1 MGLFSIFSS
10 RKNADGERSRGRTPN
25 TSGSAADVARDAV
38 HESRTSSRASSN
50 SRSRAS
56 RRMDDDDDGLDPE
69 LPQKQRARRR
79 LIGAVVLV
87 GAAVV
92 VLPLVFDAKP
102 RPVTDAVAVQI
113 QDQPIDRGAKASA
126 DEPKVASRRSAPHA
140 PGASADQ
147 PQALDQGEE
156 VVASADTPSTNTPA
170 PATAQNTPAAKPTP
184 PKTVASVTPPADS
197 KPAAKP
203 AQPAQQAA
211 APTADASGNK
221 FVLLIGA
228 FASEDRARNW
238 LGKLKA
244 EKIPGYIEHKKV
256 PEKGDLALL
265 RAGPFSDRA
274 AAEAAQKRAEQIG
287 LTPKLV
293 QQ

>member
-10 RKNADGERSRGRTPN
+10 RKPAADSARGPA
-25 TSGSAADVARDAV
+25 GSAADVARDAV
-38 HESRTSSRASSN
+38 RESRSA
-50 SRSRAS
+50 SRSRAA
-56 RRMDDDDDGLDPE
+56 RRDDDVDDGLDPE

-92 VLPLVFDAKP
+92 ILPLVFDAKP
-102 RPVTDAVAVQI
+102 RPATDNVAVQI
-113 QDQPIDRGAKASA
+113 QDQPVDRGARVSA
-126 DEPKVASRRSAPHA
+126 DGPKVASRRSAPHA
-140 PGASADQ
+140 DGSTQQQA
-147 PQALDQGEE
+147 QALDQGEE
-156 VVASADTPSTNTPA
+156 VVASAAGTSPASA
-170 PATAQNTPAAKPTP
+170 PAASTPAAAKPVP
-184 PKTVASVTPPADS
+184 PKAAAGVTATDTRPQP
-197 KPAAKP
+197 KPATSV
-203 AQPAQQAA
+203 QAA
-211 APTADASGNK
+211 TPAAEARDGK
-221 FVLLIGA
+221 FLLLIGA

-238 LGKLKA
+238 LGKLKG

-265 RAGPFSDRA
+265 RAGPFNDRA
-274 AAEAAQKRAEQIG
+274 SAEAAQKRAEQLG

>member
-1 MGLFSIFSS
+1 M
-10 RKNADGERSRGRTPN
+10 
-25 TSGSAADVARDAV
+25 
-38 HESRTSSRASSN
+38 AS
-50 SRSRAS
+50 
-56 RRMDDDDDGLDPE
+56 L
-69 LPQKQRARRR
+69 
-79 LIGAVVLV
+79 
-87 GAAVV
+87 
-92 VLPLVFDAKP
+92 
-102 RPVTDAVAVQI
+102 
-113 QDQPIDRGAKASA
+113 
-126 DEPKVASRRSAPHA
+126 
-140 PGASADQ
+140 
-147 PQALDQGEE
+147 
-156 VVASADTPSTNTPA
+156 
-170 PATAQNTPAAKPTP
+170 
-184 PKTVASVTPPADS
+184 TPPADA

-203 AQPAQQAA
+203 AQPAPQAA
-211 APTADASGNK
+211 TPSADASGNK

-265 RAGPFSDRA
+265 RAGPFNDRA

>member
-10 RKNADGERSRGRTPN
+10 RKNAEGERSRGTTAN
-25 TSGSAADVARDAV
+25 SSSSAADVAREAV
-38 HESRTSSRASSN
+38 RESRTSSN
-50 SRSRAS
+50 TRSRVS
-56 RRMDDDDDGLDPE
+56 RRTDDDDDGLDPE

-87 GAAVV
+87 GAAVI
-92 VLPLVFDAKP
+92 VLPVVFDAKP

-113 QDQPIDRGAKASA
+113 QDQPIDRGAKVST
-126 DEPKVASRRSAPHA
+126 DEPKVASRRSASRGT
-140 PGASADQ
+140 GASADQ
-147 PQALDQGEE
+147 AQALDQGEE
-156 VVASADTPSTNTPA
+156 LVTGNNA
-170 PATAQNTPAAKPTP
+170 PTAAPNTPAARPATP
-184 PKTVASVTPPADS
+184 PKAVASQMPPAES
-197 KPAAKP
+197 KPVARP
-203 AQPAQQAA
+203 AQPAAQPTQQAA
-211 APTADASGNK
+211 APSTDANGGK

-238 LGKLKA
+238 LGKLKG

-265 RAGPFSDRA
+265 RAGPFNDRA
-274 AAEAAQKRAEQIG
+274 SAEAAQKRAEQIG

>member
-10 RKNADGERSRGRTPN
+10 RKNAEGERARSAA
-25 TSGSAADVARDAV
+25 GSAADVARDAV
-38 HESRTSSRASSN
+38 RGSRAASN
-50 SRSRAS
+50 ARSRAS
-56 RRMDDDDDGLDPE
+56 RRDDDDDDGLDPQ

-113 QDQPIDRGAKASA
+113 QDQPVDRGAKVSG
-126 DEPKVASRRSAPHA
+126 DEPKVASRRSAPRA
-140 PGASADQ
+140 AGASAEQ
-147 PQALDQGEE
+147 AQALDQGEE
-156 VVASADTPSTNTPA
+156 VVATNDA
-170 PATAQNTPAAKPTP
+170 PAAAKPAQAPSQPTQTTQAAKPTP
-184 PKTVASVTPPADS
+184 PKTVASLTPPAEP

-203 AQPAQQAA
+203 AQPAQQAT
-211 APTADASGNK
+211 APSTDAKDGK
-221 FVLLIGA
+221 FILLIGA

-238 LGKLKA
+238 LSKLKA
-244 EKIPGYIEHKKV
+244 DKIPGYIEHKKV
-256 PEKGDLALL
+256 PEKGELALL
-265 RAGPFSDRA
+265 RAGPFNDRA
-274 AAEAAQKRAEQIG
+274 SAEAAQKRAEQIG

>member
-10 RKNADGERSRGRTPN
+10 RKNAEGERTRGAAA
-25 TSGSAADVARDAV
+25 GSAADVARDAV
-38 HESRTSSRASSN
+38 RGSRASSN
-50 SRSRAS
+50 ARSRAS
-56 RRMDDDDDGLDPE
+56 RRTDDDDDGLDPE

-87 GAAVV
+87 GAAVI

-102 RPVTDAVAVQI
+102 RPVTDPVAVQI
-113 QDQPIDRGAKASA
+113 QDQPVDRGAKVST
-126 DEPKVASRRSAPHA
+126 DEPKVASRRSASRPA
-140 PGASADQ
+140 ASSTDQ
-147 PQALDQGEE
+147 AQALDQGEE
-156 VVASADTPSTNTPA
+156 VVASTDA
-170 PATAQNTPAAKPTP
+170 PAAQDTPAAAKPATP
-184 PKTVASVTPPADS
+184 PKTVASVTPLAES
-197 KPAAKP
+197 KSATKPAQSAAQP
-203 AQPAQQAA
+203 AQPAHQAA
-211 APTADASGNK
+211 APSTDANGGK
-221 FVLLIGA
+221 FILLIGA

-238 LGKLKA
+238 LGKLKG

-265 RAGPFSDRA
+265 RAGPFNDRA
-274 AAEAAQKRAEQIG
+274 SAEAAQKRAEQIG

>member
-10 RKNADGERSRGRTPN
+10 RKNAEGERSRGVTAN

-38 HESRTSSRASSN
+38 RGSRASSN
-50 SRSRAS
+50 ARSRAS
-56 RRMDDDDDGLDPE
+56 RRTDDDDDGLDPE

-79 LIGAVVLV
+79 LIGALVLV
-87 GAAVV
+87 GAAVI

-113 QDQPIDRGAKASA
+113 QDQPVDRGAKAA
-126 DEPKVASRRSAPHA
+126 GNEPKVASRRATSRAA
-140 PGASADQ
+140 GASGDPA
-147 PQALDQGEE
+147 QALDQGEE
-156 VVASADTPSTNTPA
+156 IVAANDAPA
-170 PATAQNTPAAKPTP
+170 PNAAAPASSTPAAKPTP
-184 PKTVASVTPPADS
+184 PAET
-197 KPAAKP
+197 KPAAK
-203 AQPAQQAA
+203 AAQQTQQATT
-211 APTADASGNK
+211 PSTDAKDGK

-228 FASEDRARNW
+228 FADEKRASNW
-238 LGKLKA
+238 LAKLKA
-244 EKIPGYIEHKKV
+244 DKIPGYIEHKKV

-265 RAGPFSDRA
+265 RAGPFNDRA
-274 AAEAAQKRAEQIG
+274 SAEAAQKRAEQIG

>member
-10 RKNADGERSRGRTPN
+10 RKNAEGERSRGAA
-25 TSGSAADVARDAV
+25 GSAADVARDAV

-56 RRMDDDDDGLDPE
+56 RRVDDDDDGLDPE

-113 QDQPIDRGAKASA
+113 QDQPIDRGAKAST
-126 DEPKVASRRSAPHA
+126 DEPKVASRRSAPRA
-140 PGASADQ
+140 PGSSADQ

-156 VVASADTPSTNTPA
+156 VVASADTPSPISPA
-170 PATAQNTPAAKPTP
+170 PAQNTPSAQPTP
-184 PKTVASVTPPADS
+184 PKMVASLTPPADA

-203 AQPAQQAA
+203 AQPAPQAA
-211 APTADASGNK
+211 APSADASGNK

-238 LGKLKA
+238 LSKLKA

>member
-10 RKNADGERSRGRTPN
+10 RKPAESARGAA
-25 TSGSAADVARDAV
+25 GSAADVARDAV
-38 HESRTSSRASSN
+38 RESRAASA
-50 SRSRAS
+50 SRSRAA
-56 RRMDDDDDGLDPE
+56 RRDDDVDDGLDPE

-102 RPVTDAVAVQI
+102 RPVTDGVAVQI
-113 QDQPIDRGAKASA
+113 QDQPVDRGAKASA
-126 DEPKVASRRSAPHA
+126 DEPKVASRRSAPRADGAA
-140 PGASADQ
+140 PQQA
-147 PQALDQGEE
+147 QALDQGEE
-156 VVASADTPSTNTPA
+156 VVSSAGGSSTAS
-170 PATAQNTPAAKPTP
+170 TPAAGKPS
-184 PKTVASVTPPADS
+184 PKAVASATATDIKPQA
-197 KPAAKP
+197 KPAASV
-203 AQPAQQAA
+203 QAA
-211 APTADASGNK
+211 PAAEAKDGK
-221 FVLLIGA
+221 FLLLIGA

-238 LGKLKA
+238 LSKLKG

-265 RAGPFSDRA
+265 RAGPFNDRA
-274 AAEAAQKRAEQIG
+274 SAEAAQKRAEQLG

>member
-10 RKNADGERSRGRTPN
+10 RKNAEGERSRGAA
-25 TSGSAADVARDAV
+25 GSAADVARDAV

-56 RRMDDDDDGLDPE
+56 RRVDDDDDGLDPE

-113 QDQPIDRGAKASA
+113 QDQPIDRGAKAST
-126 DEPKVASRRSAPHA
+126 DEPKVASRRSAPRA
-140 PGASADQ
+140 PGSSADQ

-156 VVASADTPSTNTPA
+156 VVAYL
-170 PATAQNTPAAKPTP
+170 
-184 PKTVASVTPPADS
+184 
-197 KPAAKP
+197 
-203 AQPAQQAA
+203 QQ
-211 APTADASGNK
+211 
-221 FVLLIGA
+221 L
-228 FASEDRARNW
+228 
-238 LGKLKA
+238 
-244 EKIPGYIEHKKV
+244 H
-256 PEKGDLALL
+256 LALTRLSSL
-265 RAGPFSDRA
+265 RQTEIR
-274 AAEAAQKRAEQIG
+274 RQITTNLRRILG
-287 LTPKLV
+287 ILHTHCR
-293 QQ
+293 

>member
-10 RKNADGERSRGRTPN
+10 RKNAEGERTRGAAA
-25 TSGSAADVARDAV
+25 GSAADVARDAV
-38 HESRTSSRASSN
+38 RGSRASSTA
-50 SRSRAS
+50 RSRAA
-56 RRMDDDDDGLDPE
+56 RRTDDDDDGLDPE

-79 LIGAVVLV
+79 LIGALVLV
-87 GAAVV
+87 GAAVI

-113 QDQPIDRGAKASA
+113 QDLPVDRGAKAST
-126 DEPKVASRRSAPHA
+126 DEPKVASRRSASRPA
-140 PGASADQ
+140 ASSTDQ
-147 PQALDQGEE
+147 AQALDQGEE
-156 VVASADTPSTNTPA
+156 VVASNDAPSE
-170 PATAQNTPAAKPTP
+170 AQNPPAATKPATP
-184 PKTVASVTPPADS
+184 PKPVASLTPPAES
-197 KPAAKP
+197 KPATKP
-203 AQPAQQAA
+203 AQPAAQPTQQTAA
-211 APTADASGNK
+211 ASTDANGGK
-221 FVLLIGA
+221 FILLIGA

-238 LGKLKA
+238 LGKLKG

-265 RAGPFSDRA
+265 RAGPFNDRA
-274 AAEAAQKRAEQIG
+274 SAEAAQKRAEQIG

>member
-1 MGLFSIFSS
+1 L
-10 RKNADGERSRGRTPN
+10 TP
-25 TSGSAADVARDAV
+25 
-38 HESRTSSRASSN
+38 
-50 SRSRAS
+50 
-56 RRMDDDDDGLDPE
+56 
-69 LPQKQRARRR
+69 
-79 LIGAVVLV
+79 
-87 GAAVV
+87 
-92 VLPLVFDAKP
+92 
-102 RPVTDAVAVQI
+102 
-113 QDQPIDRGAKASA
+113 SA
-126 DEPKVASRRSAPHA
+126 DA
-140 PGASADQ
+140 
-147 PQALDQGEE
+147 
-156 VVASADTPSTNTPA
+156 
-170 PATAQNTPAAKPTP
+170 
-184 PKTVASVTPPADS
+184 

-203 AQPAQQAA
+203 AQPAPQAA
-211 APTADASGNK
+211 APSADASGNK

-238 LGKLKA
+238 LSKLKA

>member
-10 RKNADGERSRGRTPN
+10 RKPAAESARGPA
-25 TSGSAADVARDAV
+25 GSAADVARDAV
-38 HESRTSSRASSN
+38 RESRSA
-50 SRSRAS
+50 SRSRAA
-56 RRMDDDDDGLDPE
+56 RRDDDVDDGLDPE

-102 RPVTDAVAVQI
+102 RPATDNVAVQI
-113 QDQPIDRGAKASA
+113 QDQPVDRGARLSA
-126 DEPKVASRRSAPHA
+126 DEPKVASRRSAPHGDGSTQQQA
-140 PGASADQ
+140 
-147 PQALDQGEE
+147 QALDQGEE
-156 VVASADTPSTNTPA
+156 VVASAAGTSPASTPTASTPA
-170 PATAQNTPAAKPTP
+170 VAKPVP
-184 PKTVASVTPPADS
+184 PKAVASVTATDTRPQP
-197 KPAAKP
+197 KPATSVQAVTP
-203 AQPAQQAA
+203 ATEAR
-211 APTADASGNK
+211 DGK
-221 FVLLIGA
+221 FLLLIGA

-238 LGKLKA
+238 LGKLKD

-265 RAGPFSDRA
+265 RAGPFNDRA
-274 AAEAAQKRAEQIG
+274 SAEAAQKRAEQLG

>member
-1 MGLFSIFSS
+1 MGLFSILSS
-10 RKNADGERSRGRTPN
+10 RKNAEGERSRGGAA
-25 TSGSAADVARDAV
+25 GSAADVARDAV
-38 HESRTSSRASSN
+38 RGSRASSN
-50 SRSRAS
+50 TRSRAS
-56 RRMDDDDDGLDPE
+56 RRTDDDDDGLDPE

-102 RPVTDAVAVQI
+102 RPLTDAVAVQI
-113 QDQPIDRGAKASA
+113 QDQPVDRGAKAST
-126 DEPKVASRRSAPHA
+126 DEPKVASRRSASRGTNA
-140 PGASADQ
+140 TADQ
-147 PQALDQGEE
+147 AQALDQGEE
-156 VVASADTPSTNTPA
+156 VVSGDEA
-170 PATAQNTPAAKPTP
+170 PAAGAKAPVPAAAQNTPPAKPTA
-184 PKTVASVTPPADS
+184 PKTVASLTPPAEP
-197 KPAAKP
+197 KPAPKP
-203 AQPAQQAA
+203 IQPAPQPAQQAA
-211 APTADASGNK
+211 ASNTDANGGK
-221 FVLLIGA
+221 FILLIGA

-238 LGKLKA
+238 LGKLKG

-265 RAGPFSDRA
+265 RAGPFNDRA
-274 AAEAAQKRAEQIG
+274 AAEVAQKRAEQIG

>member
-10 RKNADGERSRGRTPN
+10 RKNAEGERSRGAA
-25 TSGSAADVARDAV
+25 GSAADVARDAV

-56 RRMDDDDDGLDPE
+56 RRTDDDDDGLDPE

-113 QDQPIDRGAKASA
+113 QDQPIDRGAKAST
-126 DEPKVASRRSAPHA
+126 DEPKVASRRSAPRA
-140 PGASADQ
+140 PGSSADQ

-156 VVASADTPSTNTPA
+156 VVASAEASSPSTPA
-170 PATAQNTPAAKPTP
+170 PAQNTPSAKPTP
-184 PKTVASVTPPADS
+184 PKTVASLTPPADA

-203 AQPAQQAA
+203 AQPAPQAA
-211 APTADASGNK
+211 TPSADASGNK

-265 RAGPFSDRA
+265 RAGPFNDRA

>member
-10 RKNADGERSRGRTPN
+10 RKNAEGQRTRGAAA
-25 TSGSAADVARDAV
+25 GSAADVARDAV
-38 HESRTSSRASSN
+38 RGSRASSN
-50 SRSRAS
+50 ARSRAS
-56 RRMDDDDDGLDPE
+56 RRTDDDDDGLDPE

-87 GAAVV
+87 GAAVI
-92 VLPLVFDAKP
+92 VLPLVFDSKP

-113 QDQPIDRGAKASA
+113 QDQPVDRGAKAST
-126 DEPKVASRRSAPHA
+126 DEPKVASRRSASRPA
-140 PGASADQ
+140 ASSTDQ
-147 PQALDQGEE
+147 AQALDQGEE
-156 VVASADTPSTNTPA
+156 VVASNDAPPA
-170 PATAQNTPAAKPTP
+170 AQNPSAAAKPATP
-184 PKTVASVTPPADS
+184 PKPVASPTPPAES

-203 AQPAQQAA
+203 AQPAAQPPQQAA
-211 APTADASGNK
+211 APSTDANGGK
-221 FVLLIGA
+221 FILLIGA

-238 LGKLKA
+238 LGKLKG

-265 RAGPFSDRA
+265 RAGPFNDRA
-274 AAEAAQKRAEQIG
+274 SAEAAQKRAEQIG

>member
-10 RKNADGERSRGRTPN
+10 RKNAEGERSRGTTAN
-25 TSGSAADVARDAV
+25 SSSSAADVAREAV
-38 HESRTSSRASSN
+38 RESRTSSN
-50 SRSRAS
+50 TRSRVS
-56 RRMDDDDDGLDPE
+56 RRTDDDDDGLDPE

-87 GAAVV
+87 GAAVI
-92 VLPLVFDAKP
+92 VLPVVFDAKP

-113 QDQPIDRGAKASA
+113 QDQPIDRGAKVST
-126 DEPKVASRRSAPHA
+126 DEPKVASRRSASRGT
-140 PGASADQ
+140 GASADQ
-147 PQALDQGEE
+147 AQALDQGEE
-156 VVASADTPSTNTPA
+156 VVAGNDA
-170 PATAQNTPAAKPTP
+170 PTAAPNTPAARPATP
-184 PKTVASVTPPADS
+184 PKAVASQMPPAES
-197 KPAAKP
+197 KPVARP
-203 AQPAQQAA
+203 AQPAAQPTQQAA
-211 APTADASGNK
+211 APSTDANGGK

-238 LGKLKA
+238 LGKLKG

-265 RAGPFSDRA
+265 RAGPFNDRA
-274 AAEAAQKRAEQIG
+274 SAEAAQKRAEQIG

>member
-10 RKNADGERSRGRTPN
+10 RKNAEGERSRGAA
-25 TSGSAADVARDAV
+25 GSAADVARDAV
-38 HESRTSSRASSN
+38 RGSRASSN
-50 SRSRAS
+50 ARSRAS
-56 RRMDDDDDGLDPE
+56 RRTDDDDDGLDPE

-113 QDQPIDRGAKASA
+113 QDQPVDRGAKAST
-126 DEPKVASRRSAPHA
+126 DEPKVASRRSASR
-140 PGASADQ
+140 GTSASADQ
-147 PQALDQGEE
+147 AQALDQGEE
-156 VVASADTPSTNTPA
+156 VVSGNDVPAAGAKAPA
-170 PATAQNTPAAKPTP
+170 PAVAQNTPVAKPTP
-184 PKTVASVTPPADS
+184 PKTVASLTPPAEPKPAT
-197 KPAAKP
+197 KPAAP
-203 AQPAQQAA
+203 TQQTA
-211 APTADASGNK
+211 APNTEANGGK
-221 FVLLIGA
+221 FILLIGA

-238 LGKLKA
+238 LTKLKS

-265 RAGPFSDRA
+265 RAGPFNDRA
-274 AAEAAQKRAEQIG
+274 SAETAQKRAEQIG
-287 LTPKLV
+287 LTPKLI

>member
-10 RKNADGERSRGRTPN
+10 RKNAEGERTRGAAA
-25 TSGSAADVARDAV
+25 GSAADVARDAV
-38 HESRTSSRASSN
+38 RGSRASSN
-50 SRSRAS
+50 ARSRAS
-56 RRMDDDDDGLDPE
+56 RRTDDDDDGLDPE

-87 GAAVV
+87 GAAVI
-92 VLPLVFDAKP
+92 VLPLVFDSKP

-113 QDQPIDRGAKASA
+113 QDQPVDRGAKAST
-126 DEPKVASRRSAPHA
+126 DEPKVASRRSASRAAVSSTDPA
-140 PGASADQ
+140 
-147 PQALDQGEE
+147 QALDQGEE
-156 VVASADTPSTNTPA
+156 VVASNDAPPA
-170 PATAQNTPAAKPTP
+170 AQNPPAAAKSATP
-184 PKTVASVTPPADS
+184 PKSVASPTLPAES

-203 AQPAQQAA
+203 AQPVAQPAQQAA
-211 APTADASGNK
+211 APSTDANGGK
-221 FVLLIGA
+221 FILLIGA

-238 LGKLKA
+238 LGKLKG

-265 RAGPFSDRA
+265 RAGPFNDRA
-274 AAEAAQKRAEQIG
+274 SAEAAQKRAEQIG

>member
-10 RKNADGERSRGRTPN
+10 RKNAEGERSRGVTAN

-38 HESRTSSRASSN
+38 RGSRASSN
-50 SRSRAS
+50 ARSRAS
-56 RRMDDDDDGLDPE
+56 RRTDDDDDGLDPE

-79 LIGAVVLV
+79 LIGALVLV
-87 GAAVV
+87 GAAVI

-113 QDQPIDRGAKASA
+113 QDQPVDRGAKAA
-126 DEPKVASRRSAPHA
+126 GNEPKVASRRATSRAA
-140 PGASADQ
+140 GASGDPA
-147 PQALDQGEE
+147 QALDQGEE
-156 VVASADTPSTNTPA
+156 IVAANDAPA
-170 PATAQNTPAAKPTP
+170 PNAAAPASSTPAAKPTP
-184 PKTVASVTPPADS
+184 PAET

-203 AQPAQQAA
+203 AQQTQQAA
-211 APTADASGNK
+211 TPSPDAKDGK

-228 FASEDRARNW
+228 FADEKRASNW
-238 LGKLKA
+238 LAKLKA
-244 EKIPGYIEHKKV
+244 DKIPGYIEHKKV

-265 RAGPFSDRA
+265 RAGPFNDRA
-274 AAEAAQKRAEQIG
+274 SAEAAQKRAEQIG

>member
-1 MGLFSIFSS
+1 MGLLSIFSS
-10 RKNADGERSRGRTPN
+10 RKNAEGERSRGAA
-25 TSGSAADVARDAV
+25 GSAADVARDAV
-38 HESRTSSRASSN
+38 RGSRASSKA
-50 SRSRAS
+50 RSRVS
-56 RRMDDDDDGLDPE
+56 LRDDDDDGLDRE

-113 QDQPIDRGAKASA
+113 QDQPVDRGAKVSS
-126 DEPKVASRRSAPHA
+126 DEPKVAGRRSAPRA
-140 PGASADQ
+140 AGSTAEQA
-147 PQALDQGEE
+147 QALDQGEE
-156 VVASADTPSTNTPA
+156 VVAANDTPVASASTPVPA
-170 PATAQNTPAAKPTP
+170 QAAPAAKLTP
-184 PKTVASVTPPADS
+184 PKTVASLTPPADT

-203 AQPAQQAA
+203 VQAAQPAQPAA
-211 APTADASGNK
+211 ASNADAKNGK

-238 LGKLKA
+238 LAKLKA
-244 EKIPGYIEHKKV
+244 DKIPGYIEHKKV

-265 RAGPFSDRA
+265 RAGPFNDRA
-274 AAEAAQKRAEQIG
+274 SAEAAQKRAEQIG

>member
-10 RKNADGERSRGRTPN
+10 RKNAEGERSRGAAA
-25 TSGSAADVARDAV
+25 GSAADVARDAV
-38 HESRTSSRASSN
+38 RGSRASSN
-50 SRSRAS
+50 TRSRAS
-56 RRMDDDDDGLDPE
+56 RRTDDDDDGLDPE

-113 QDQPIDRGAKASA
+113 QGQPMDRGAKAST
-126 DEPKVASRRSAPHA
+126 DEPKVASRRSASRGTNA
-140 PGASADQ
+140 TADQ
-147 PQALDQGEE
+147 AQALDQGEE
-156 VVASADTPSTNTPA
+156 VVSGDETPA
-170 PATAQNTPAAKPTP
+170 AGAKPSAPAAAQNTPPAKPTP
-184 PKTVASVTPPADS
+184 PRAVASLTPPAEP
-197 KPAAKP
+197 KPAPKP
-203 AQPAQQAA
+203 VQPAPQPTQQVAA
-211 APTADASGNK
+211 SNTDASGGK
-221 FVLLIGA
+221 FILLIGA

-238 LGKLKA
+238 LGKLKG

-265 RAGPFSDRA
+265 RAGPFNDRA
-274 AAEAAQKRAEQIG
+274 SAEAAQKRAEQIG

>member
-10 RKNADGERSRGRTPN
+10 RKNAEGERTRGAAA
-25 TSGSAADVARDAV
+25 GSAADVARAAV
-38 HESRTSSRASSN
+38 RGSRASSN
-50 SRSRAS
+50 ARSRAS
-56 RRMDDDDDGLDPE
+56 RRTDDDDDGLDPE

-79 LIGAVVLV
+79 LIGALVLV
-87 GAAVV
+87 GAAVI

-113 QDQPIDRGAKASA
+113 QDQPVDRGAKAST
-126 DEPKVASRRSAPHA
+126 DEPKVASRRSASRPA
-140 PGASADQ
+140 ASSTDQ
-147 PQALDQGEE
+147 AQALDQGEE
-156 VVASADTPSTNTPA
+156 VVASNDAPSE
-170 PATAQNTPAAKPTP
+170 AQNPPAATKPTTP
-184 PKTVASVTPPADS
+184 PKPVASLTPPAES
-197 KPAAKP
+197 KPATKP
-203 AQPAQQAA
+203 AQPAAQPTQQTAA
-211 APTADASGNK
+211 ASTDANGGK
-221 FVLLIGA
+221 FILLIGA

-238 LGKLKA
+238 LGKLKG

-265 RAGPFSDRA
+265 RAGPFNDRA
-274 AAEAAQKRAEQIG
+274 SAEAAQKRAEQIG

>member
-10 RKNADGERSRGRTPN
+10 RKNAEGERSRGAA
-25 TSGSAADVARDAV
+25 GSAADVARDAV

-50 SRSRAS
+50 SRSRAA
-56 RRMDDDDDGLDPE
+56 RRTDDDDDGLDPE

-113 QDQPIDRGAKASA
+113 QDQPIDRGAKAST
-126 DEPKVASRRSAPHA
+126 DEPKVASRRSAPRA
-140 PGASADQ
+140 PGSSADQ

-156 VVASADTPSTNTPA
+156 VVASADAPSPSAPA
-170 PATAQNTPAAKPTP
+170 PAQNTPSAKPTL
-184 PKTVASVTPPADS
+184 PKTVASLTPPADA

-203 AQPAQQAA
+203 AQPAPQAA
-211 APTADASGNK
+211 TPGADASGNK

>member
-1 MGLFSIFSS
+1 MGLLSIFSS
-10 RKNADGERSRGRTPN
+10 RKKAEGERSRGAA
-25 TSGSAADVARDAV
+25 GSAADVARDAV
-38 HESRTSSRASSN
+38 RESRASSN
-50 SRSRAS
+50 ARSRVS
-56 RRMDDDDDGLDPE
+56 RRDNDDDDGLDPE

-92 VLPLVFDAKP
+92 VLPLVFDSKP

-113 QDQPIDRGAKASA
+113 QDQPVDRGAKVSSE
-126 DEPKVASRRSAPHA
+126 EPKVASRRSAPRA
-140 PGASADQ
+140 AGQA
-147 PQALDQGEE
+147 QALDQGEE
-156 VVASADTPSTNTPA
+156 VVAANDAPVASASA
-170 PATAQNTPAAKPTP
+170 PAAKPTP
-184 PKTVASVTPPADS
+184 PKTVASVTPPADT

-203 AQPAQQAA
+203 AQQAA
-211 APTADASGNK
+211 TSNTDAKDGK

-238 LGKLKA
+238 LSKLKA

-265 RAGPFSDRA
+265 RAGPFNDRA
-274 AAEAAQKRAEQIG
+274 SAEAAQKRAEQIG

>member
-10 RKNADGERSRGRTPN
+10 RKNAEGERTRGATA
-25 TSGSAADVARDAV
+25 GSAADVARDAV
-38 HESRTSSRASSN
+38 RGSRASSN
-50 SRSRAS
+50 ARSRAS
-56 RRMDDDDDGLDPE
+56 RRTDDDDDGLDPE

-87 GAAVV
+87 GAAVI
-92 VLPLVFDAKP
+92 VLPLIFDAKP
-102 RPVTDAVAVQI
+102 RPVADAVAVQI
-113 QDQPIDRGAKASA
+113 QDQPVDRGAKPST
-126 DEPKVASRRSAPHA
+126 DEPKVASRRSASRPA
-140 PGASADQ
+140 NSSNDQ
-147 PQALDQGEE
+147 AQALDQGEE
-156 VVASADTPSTNTPA
+156 VVANNEA
-170 PATAQNTPAAKPTP
+170 PAAQDAPASAKPATS
-184 PKTVASVTPPADS
+184 PKPVASVTPPAEPKS
-197 KPAAKP
+197 ATKPAQPA

-211 APTADASGNK
+211 APSTDANGGK
-221 FVLLIGA
+221 FILLIGA

-238 LGKLKA
+238 LGKLKG

-265 RAGPFSDRA
+265 RAGPFNDRA
-274 AAEAAQKRAEQIG
+274 SAEAAQKRAEQIG

>member
-10 RKNADGERSRGRTPN
+10 RKNAEGQRTRGAAA
-25 TSGSAADVARDAV
+25 GSAADVARDAV
-38 HESRTSSRASSN
+38 RGSRASSN
-50 SRSRAS
+50 ARSRAS
-56 RRMDDDDDGLDPE
+56 RRSDDDDDGLDPE

-87 GAAVV
+87 GAAVI
-92 VLPLVFDAKP
+92 VLPLVFDSKP

-113 QDQPIDRGAKASA
+113 QDQPVDRGAKAST
-126 DEPKVASRRSAPHA
+126 DEPKVASRRSASRPA
-140 PGASADQ
+140 ASSTDQ
-147 PQALDQGEE
+147 AQALDQGEE
-156 VVASADTPSTNTPA
+156 VVASNDAPPA
-170 PATAQNTPAAKPTP
+170 AQNPPAAAKPATP
-184 PKTVASVTPPADS
+184 PKPVASPTPPAES

-203 AQPAQQAA
+203 AQPAAQPPQQAA
-211 APTADASGNK
+211 APSTDANGGK
-221 FVLLIGA
+221 FILLIGA

-238 LGKLKA
+238 LGKLKG

-265 RAGPFSDRA
+265 RAGPFNDRA
-274 AAEAAQKRAEQIG
+274 SAEAAQKRAEQIG

>member
-10 RKNADGERSRGRTPN
+10 RKNAEGERSRGAA
-25 TSGSAADVARDAV
+25 GSAADVARDAV

-56 RRMDDDDDGLDPE
+56 RRVDDDDDGLDPE

-113 QDQPIDRGAKASA
+113 QDQPIDRGAKAST
-126 DEPKVASRRSAPHA
+126 DEPKVASRRSAPRA
-140 PGASADQ
+140 PGSSADQ

-156 VVASADTPSTNTPA
+156 VVASADTPSPSSPA
-170 PATAQNTPAAKPTP
+170 PAQNTPSAQPTP
-184 PKTVASVTPPADS
+184 PKTVASLTPPADA

-203 AQPAQQAA
+203 AQPAPQTA
-211 APTADASGNK
+211 APSADASGNK

-238 LGKLKA
+238 LSKLKA

>member
-10 RKNADGERSRGRTPN
+10 RKNSEGERSRGMTAN

-38 HESRTSSRASSN
+38 HGSRTSSRASSTA
-50 SRSRAS
+50 RSRAS
-56 RRMDDDDDGLDPE
+56 RRDDDDDDGLDPQ

-113 QDQPIDRGAKASA
+113 QGQPVDHGAKASTG
-126 DEPKVASRRSAPHA
+126 EPKVASRRSAPRNA
-140 PGASADQ
+140 GSSAEQ
-147 PQALDQGEE
+147 AQALDQGEE
-156 VVASADTPSTNTPA
+156 VVATNDAPA
-170 PATAQNTPAAKPTP
+170 PAQNTASPKPTP
-184 PKTVASVTPPADS
+184 PKTIVSLTPPAEP

-211 APTADASGNK
+211 APSTDGNGGK

-244 EKIPGYIEHKKV
+244 EKVPGYIEHKKV

-274 AAEAAQKRAEQIG
+274 AAESAQKRAEQIG

>member
-10 RKNADGERSRGRTPN
+10 RKNAEGERTRGAAA
-25 TSGSAADVARDAV
+25 GSAADVARDAV
-38 HESRTSSRASSN
+38 RGSRTSSTA
-50 SRSRAS
+50 RSRAS
-56 RRMDDDDDGLDPE
+56 RRTDDDDDGLDPE

-79 LIGAVVLV
+79 LIGALVLV
-87 GAAVV
+87 GAAVI

-113 QDQPIDRGAKASA
+113 QDQPVDRGAKAST
-126 DEPKVASRRSAPHA
+126 DEPKVASRRSASRPA
-140 PGASADQ
+140 ASSTDQ
-147 PQALDQGEE
+147 AQALDQGEE
-156 VVASADTPSTNTPA
+156 VVASDDAPSE
-170 PATAQNTPAAKPTP
+170 AQNPPAATKPTTP
-184 PKTVASVTPPADS
+184 PKPVASLTPPAES
-197 KPAAKP
+197 KPTAKP
-203 AQPAQQAA
+203 AQPAAQPTQQTAA
-211 APTADASGNK
+211 ASTDANGGK
-221 FVLLIGA
+221 FILLIGA

-238 LGKLKA
+238 LGKLKS

-265 RAGPFSDRA
+265 RAGPFNDRA
-274 AAEAAQKRAEQIG
+274 SAEAAQKRAEQIG

>member
-10 RKNADGERSRGRTPN
+10 RKPAESARGAA
-25 TSGSAADVARDAV
+25 GSAADVARDAV
-38 HESRTSSRASSN
+38 RESRAASA
-50 SRSRAS
+50 SRSRAA
-56 RRMDDDDDGLDPE
+56 RRDDDVDDGLDPE

-102 RPVTDAVAVQI
+102 RPVTDGVAVQI
-113 QDQPIDRGAKASA
+113 QDQPVDRGAKASA
-126 DEPKVASRRSAPHA
+126 DEPKVASRRLAPRADGAA
-140 PGASADQ
+140 PQ
-147 PQALDQGEE
+147 QALDQGEE
-156 VVASADTPSTNTPA
+156 VVSSAGGTSAAS
-170 PATAQNTPAAKPTP
+170 TPAAAKPS
-184 PKTVASVTPPADS
+184 PKAAAGATATDTKPQA
-197 KPAAKP
+197 KPAASV
-203 AQPAQQAA
+203 QAA
-211 APTADASGNK
+211 PAAEAKDGK
-221 FVLLIGA
+221 FLLLIGA

-238 LGKLKA
+238 LSKLKG

-265 RAGPFSDRA
+265 RAGPFNDRA
-274 AAEAAQKRAEQIG
+274 SAEMAQKRAEQLG

>member
-10 RKNADGERSRGRTPN
+10 RKNAEGERSRGVTAN

-38 HESRTSSRASSN
+38 RGARASSN
-50 SRSRAS
+50 ARSRAS
-56 RRMDDDDDGLDPE
+56 RRTDDDDDGLDPE

-79 LIGAVVLV
+79 LIGALVLV
-87 GAAVV
+87 GAAVI

-113 QDQPIDRGAKASA
+113 QDQPIDRGAKAA
-126 DEPKVASRRSAPHA
+126 GDEPKVASRRATSRA
-140 PGASADQ
+140 PGASSDPA
-147 PQALDQGEE
+147 QALDQGEE
-156 VVASADTPSTNTPA
+156 VVAAND
-170 PATAQNTPAAKPTP
+170 ATAPTAAAPTSNAPAAKPTP
-184 PKTVASVTPPADS
+184 PAET

-203 AQPAQQAA
+203 AQPTQQAA
-211 APTADASGNK
+211 TPSTDAKDGK
-221 FVLLIGA
+221 FILLIGA
-228 FASEDRARNW
+228 FADEKRASNW
-238 LGKLKA
+238 LAKLKA
-244 EKIPGYIEHKKV
+244 DKIPGYIEHKKV

-265 RAGPFSDRA
+265 RAGPFHDRA
-274 AAEAAQKRAEQIG
+274 SAEAAQKRAEQIG

>member
-10 RKNADGERSRGRTPN
+10 RKPAESARGAA
-25 TSGSAADVARDAV
+25 GSAADVARDAV
-38 HESRTSSRASSN
+38 RESRAASA
-50 SRSRAS
+50 SRSRAA
-56 RRMDDDDDGLDPE
+56 RRDDDVDDGLDPE

-92 VLPLVFDAKP
+92 VLPLAFDAKP
-102 RPVTDAVAVQI
+102 RPVTDGVAVQI
-113 QDQPIDRGAKASA
+113 QDQPVDRGAKASA
-126 DEPKVASRRSAPHA
+126 DEPKVASRRSAPRADGAA
-140 PGASADQ
+140 PQQA
-147 PQALDQGEE
+147 QALDQGEE
-156 VVASADTPSTNTPA
+156 VVSSAGGTSAAS
-170 PATAQNTPAAKPTP
+170 TPAAAKPS
-184 PKTVASVTPPADS
+184 PKAAGATATDTKPQA
-197 KPAAKP
+197 KPAASV
-203 AQPAQQAA
+203 QAA
-211 APTADASGNK
+211 PAAEAKDGK
-221 FVLLIGA
+221 FLLLIGA

-238 LGKLKA
+238 LSKLKG

-265 RAGPFSDRA
+265 RAGPFNDRA
-274 AAEAAQKRAEQIG
+274 SAEMAQKRAEQLG

>member
-10 RKNADGERSRGRTPN
+10 RKNAEGERSRGAA
-25 TSGSAADVARDAV
+25 GSAADVARDAV

-56 RRMDDDDDGLDPE
+56 RRTDDDDDGLDPE

-113 QDQPIDRGAKASA
+113 QDQPIDRGAKAST
-126 DEPKVASRRSAPHA
+126 DEPKVASRRSAPRA
-140 PGASADQ
+140 PGSSADQ

-156 VVASADTPSTNTPA
+156 VVASADTPSPNSPA
-170 PATAQNTPAAKPTP
+170 PAQNTPSAQPTP
-184 PKTVASVTPPADS
+184 PKTVASLTPSADA

-203 AQPAQQAA
+203 AQPAPQAA
-211 APTADASGNK
+211 APSADASGNK

-238 LGKLKA
+238 LSKLKA

>member
-10 RKNADGERSRGRTPN
+10 RKNAEGERSRGTTAN
-25 TSGSAADVARDAV
+25 SSSAADVAREAV
-38 HESRTSSRASSN
+38 RESRASSRASSN
-50 SRSRAS
+50 TRSRAA
-56 RRMDDDDDGLDPE
+56 RRTDDDGDGLDPE

-87 GAAVV
+87 GAAVI
-92 VLPLVFDAKP
+92 VLPVVFDAKP

-113 QDQPIDRGAKASA
+113 QDQPIDRGAKVST
-126 DEPKVASRRSAPHA
+126 DEPKVASRRSASRGT
-140 PGASADQ
+140 GASADQ
-147 PQALDQGEE
+147 AQALDQGEE
-156 VVASADTPSTNTPA
+156 VVAGNDAPAAAPSNTP
-170 PATAQNTPAAKPTP
+170 TAKLTTP
-184 PKTVASVTPPADS
+184 PKTVASQTPPTES

-203 AQPAQQAA
+203 VQPAAQPAQQAA
-211 APTADASGNK
+211 APSTDANGGK
-221 FVLLIGA
+221 FILLIGA

-238 LGKLKA
+238 LGKLKS
-244 EKIPGYIEHKKV
+244 EKIPGYIEHKRV

-265 RAGPFSDRA
+265 RAGPFNDRA
-274 AAEAAQKRAEQIG
+274 SAEAAQKRAEQIG

>member
-10 RKNADGERSRGRTPN
+10 RKNAEGERSRGAA
-25 TSGSAADVARDAV
+25 GSAADVARDAV

-56 RRMDDDDDGLDPE
+56 RRVDDDDDGLDPE

-113 QDQPIDRGAKASA
+113 QDQPIDRGAKAST
-126 DEPKVASRRSAPHA
+126 DEPKVASRRSAPRA
-140 PGASADQ
+140 PGSSADQ

-156 VVASADTPSTNTPA
+156 VVASADTPSPSSPA
-170 PATAQNTPAAKPTP
+170 PAQNTPSAQPAP
-184 PKTVASVTPPADS
+184 PKTVASLTPPTDA

-203 AQPAQQAA
+203 AQLAPQAA
-211 APTADASGNK
+211 APSADASGNK

-238 LGKLKA
+238 LSKLKA